1 MRYCCAINGAQSPTD
16 SESVVGS
23 VPLLITEILADM
35 TKEETKAQ
43 EFNSLEEFRKEY
55 PKITKHLIDL
65 EETVT
70 AYEFHKTEKQQE
82 QNTTTKGMQNEQ
94 RM

>member
-1 MRYCCAINGAQSPTD
+1 MQR
-16 SESVVGS
+16 
-23 VPLLITEILADM
+23 M
-35 TKEETKAQ
+35 TKNNKAPH
-43 EFNSLEEFRKEY
+43 N
-55 PKITKHLIDL
+55 L

-82 QNTTTKGMQNEQ
+82 QNTTTKGMQNER